1 MTYSLLIIAALGAVA
16 MIVSKLA
23 RRFIPEIVVFL
34 ALGFA
39 IGPAGPLGIINNS
52 NIRSLNL
59 VTQVALGAIIFLI
72 GDRLRFDDL
81 RGMRTLLLPLNA
93 VQLLGTSILVFFA
106 TQLAGADT
114 RVAVVLALIAAETGV
129 LTVTATMRE
138 EKAEGRF
145 TEVVLSSVGVTN
157 VAVALMFG
165 LTLPFVLA
173 ASGETGGPLD
183 TALVFGQI
191 VVASVLIG
199 LLGGYVLRFVG
210 PLIETS
216 GELLLVLLV
225 AIIGMVG
232 AAVAVSGS
240 LVVATLVAGLY
251 VANMAPYLADRLFAV
266 VRTLEA
272 PIYLTFFVVA
282 GASIH
287 LEELATVGVIGLAY
301 LLARTVGKLLG
312 SGLGAALSRD
322 PDASFSSGARAG
334 LGLLPHAGMA
344 IALVAFVVE
353 QAPNL
358 GDGVSAV
365 VLGSIVVFE
374 LAGPLV
380 IRRALRSTGEAGK
393 GGAKERVLPSLDT
406 TRTFN
411 RVLVPVGSVE
421 IILPRLAFLFDL
433 VGNMGA
439 QLVAVHVSRPG
450 SGAGQDREPE
460 ILRLIRSAAEERD
473 IACTT
478 VHRVSERIA
487 ATLVRVSE
495 EQEVDLIVMG
505 EPARSSL
512 LEPSRWGLVA
522 QRVVRD
528 VNVPVLVYPVDPSDP
543 SAVPTAYLRRGLK
556 AQASD
561 AGSGTLPA
569 REPLEDA
576 VPVSPGQVP
585 EDEAGEASSA

>member
-16 MIVSKLA
+16 IVVSKLA

-39 IGPAGPLGIINNS
+39 IGPEGPLGLINDS

-81 RGMRTLLLPLNA
+81 RGMRSLLLPLNT
-93 VQLLGTSILVFFA
+93 VQLVGTSTLVFFA

-138 EKAEGRF
+138 EKAEGPF
-145 TEVVLSSVGVTN
+145 TELVLSSVGVTN
-157 VAVALMFG
+157 VIVAMLFG
-165 LTLPFVLA
+165 LAFPFVLA
-173 ASGETGGPLD
+173 ASGQTGGPLD

-199 LLGGYVLRFVG
+199 LVGGHVLRFVG

-216 GELLLVLLV
+216 GELLLVLVV

-232 AAVAVSGS
+232 AALAVQGS
-240 LVVATLVAGLY
+240 VVVSTLVAGLY
-251 VANMAPYLADRLFAV
+251 VANMAPYLANRLFAV

-282 GASIH
+282 GAGIH
-287 LEELATVGVIGLAY
+287 LDELATAGLIGLAY

-322 PDASFSSGARAG
+322 PAGTFSSGTRTG

-353 QAPNL
+353 QAPEL

-380 IRRALRSTGEAGK
+380 IRRALRWTGEAGK
-393 GGAKERVLPSLDT
+393 GGTKERVLPSLDT
-406 TRTFN
+406 TRTFDK
-411 RVLVPVGSVE
+411 VLVPVGSVE
-421 IILPRLAFLFDL
+421 IVLPRLAFLFDL
-433 VGNMGA
+433 VANMGA
-439 QLVAVHVSRPG
+439 ELVAVHVSRPG

-473 IACTT
+473 VPCTT

-487 ATLVRVSE
+487 ATLARVSE
-495 EQEVDLIVMG
+495 EQDVDLIVMG

-522 QRVVRD
+522 QRVLRD
-528 VNVPVLVYPVDPSDP
+528 VTVPVLVYPVDPTHP
-543 SAVPTAYLRRGLK
+543 GAVPSVYLRRGLK

-576 VPVSPGQVP
+576 VPVSPAHVP
-585 EDEAGEASSA
+585 EHDTGDPASA